1 VRAVYLE
8 EEQVHENHMNVVIL
22 HGNLTAD
29 PVVRY
34 TPKGQAI
41 CEFGIAINK
50 RWKTES
56 GEEREKVGFFGCYI
70 WGKRGEAF
78 AQFHRKGGKALV
90 RGELAQ
96 ESWEDKETGKKHSKT
111 RVEVTDWEFAG
122 GKREE
127 AQAAP
132 APRAQK
138 PQAQAEA
145 PAGEAQ
151 PDDDVPF

>member
-1 VRAVYLE
+1 
-8 EEQVHENHMNVVIL
+8 MNVVIL

-29 PVVRY
+29 PEVRY

-41 CEFGIAINK
+41 CNFTLAINK

-56 GEEREKVGFFGCYI
+56 GEEKEKVGFFGCYI

-78 AQFHRKGGKALV
+78 AQYHRKGGKALV

-96 ESWEDKETGKKHSKT
+96 ESWEDKETGKKQSKT

-122 GKREE
+122 AKREE
-127 AQAAP
+127 GQSTDRPAP
-132 APRAQK
+132 APRPIPA
-138 PQAQAEA
+138 AEA
-145 PAGEAQ
+145 APTDAAPEE
-151 PDDDVPF
+151 DDVPF

>member
-1 VRAVYLE
+1 
-8 EEQVHENHMNVVIL
+8 MNIVIL

-50 RWKTES
+50 RWRTES
-56 GEEREKVGFFGCYI
+56 GEEKEKVGFFGCYI

-78 AQFHRKGGKALV
+78 AQYHKKGGKALL

-96 ESWEDKETGKKHSKT
+96 ESWEDKETGKKQSKT

-122 GKREE
+122 GKRED
-127 AQAAP
+127 APP

-138 PQAQAEA
+138 PQAQPEA

-151 PDDDVPF
+151 PEDDVPF

>member
-1 VRAVYLE
+1 
-8 EEQVHENHMNVVIL
+8 MNVVIL

-29 PVVRY
+29 PEVRY

-41 CEFGIAINK
+41 CNFTLAINK

-56 GEEREKVGFFGCYI
+56 GEEKEKVGFFGCYI

-78 AQFHRKGGKALV
+78 AQHHRKGGKALV

-96 ESWEDKETGKKHSKT
+96 ESWEDKETGKKQSKT

-122 GKREE
+122 AKREE
-127 AQAAP
+127 GQVTDRPAPTTRPRPAAAEPTPSEAAP
-132 APRAQK
+132 
-138 PQAQAEA
+138 
-145 PAGEAQ
+145 
-151 PDDDVPF
+151 DDADDSVPF

>member
-1 VRAVYLE
+1 
-8 EEQVHENHMNVVIL
+8 MNVVIL

-41 CEFGIAINK
+41 CEFTIAINK

-96 ESWEDKETGKKHSKT
+96 ESWEDKETGKKQSKT

-122 GKREE
+122 GKRED
-127 AQAAP
+127 AQSAP
-132 APRAQK
+132 QVPRPPR
-138 PQAQAEA
+138 PQAEPTQPEA
-145 PAGEAQ
+145 PAGEA
-151 PDDDVPF
+151 PPTDDDDVPF

>member
-1 VRAVYLE
+1 
-8 EEQVHENHMNVVIL
+8 MNVVIL

-29 PVVRY
+29 PVLRY

-50 RWKTES
+50 RWRTES
-56 GEEREKVGFFGCYI
+56 GEEKEKVSFIACYI

-96 ESWEDKETGKKHSKT
+96 ESWEDKETGKKQSKT

-122 GKREE
+122 GKREDS
-127 AQAAP
+127 QGAP

-138 PQAQAEA
+138 PQVQPEA
-145 PAGEAQ
+145 AAGEESAN
-151 PDDDVPF
+151 DDLPF